1 MSAEVSAAHVKALRE
16 RTGAGIMDC
25 KAALAEAEGDM
36 EKATTVIFTMGCKNG
51 HKQEVDEG
59 TARDI
64 NATACLICYS
74 PILVK
79 GVKTVQAKRGAR

>member
-1 MSAEVSAAHVKALRE
+1 
-16 RTGAGIMDC
+16 
-25 KAALAEAEGDM
+25 M

-51 HKQEVDEG
+51 HKQDVDEG

-64 NATACLICYS
+64 NATACRICYS

-79 GVKTVQAKRGAR
+79 GVKTVQAKRGVR